1 MFVAS
6 PGCKLVCADYSQ
18 IELRLMAHFS
28 GDRHMIEAFN
38 AGADFH
44 AATAAKLFGVPP
56 ELVTPDMR
64 RSAKAVNF
72 GIIYGISDYGLSE
85 DLGVAVWQAREYMNN
100 YFADYPDVK
109 KYMERSVEYAKE
121 HGYVRTLDG
130 RRRYIPELKSTNY
143 NTRSFGERVAMN
155 MPLQGTASDI
165 IKKAMIAVDK
175 ALKDGGL
182 KAGLIMQVH
191 DELIVD
197 TPVEETEAVAN
208 ILKRE
213 MEGAATLAV
222 PLIADVGIGDNWLEA
237 K

>member
-1 MFVAS
+1 
-6 PGCKLVCADYSQ
+6 
-18 IELRLMAHFS
+18 
-28 GDRHMIEAFN
+28 
-38 AGADFH
+38 
-44 AATAAKLFGVPP
+44 
-56 ELVTPDMR
+56 
-64 RSAKAVNF
+64 
-72 GIIYGISDYGLSE
+72 
-85 DLGVAVWQAREYMNN
+85 
-100 YFADYPDVK
+100 
-109 KYMERSVEYAKE
+109 MERSVEYAKE